1 MSQSNSS
8 QSSGGMDDMG
18 GMMGF
23 LGKQLFVNGKPDFT
37 LAAATRVYRLR
48 ILNGSNARIYKLAW
62 SNGDPLTVIGT
73 DGSLL
78 SQPVDR
84 KYVMLAPG
92 ERLDVW
98 ADFSKLKVGTQLS
111 LNSLA
116 FAGAENVGGNS
127 MGEMSS
133 SNAPEL
139 GAAMTLFNVKISRTE
154 TETLQIPSKLA
165 ALPLLR
171 PEDATNATQPRPV
184 ELSLQGMTWVMNGK
198 PFEMTTATPQETVKL
213 NAIEQWEI
221 INKLNPGAMMDAK
234 GMAHPIHLHGV
245 QFQVISR
252 QVLPELTAGWQ
263 TVKDG
268 YVDEGLKD
276 TVMVMPGERVKLL
289 MKFEKYSGL
298 FTYHCHNLE
307 HEDAGMM
314 RNYRVNA

>member
-1 MSQSNSS
+1 
-8 QSSGGMDDMG
+8 
-18 GMMGF
+18 MGF
-23 LGKQLFVNGKPDFT
+23 LGQKIFVNGKPNFT
-37 LAAATRVYRLR
+37 LSAATRVYRLR

-62 SNGDPLTVIGT
+62 SSGDPLTVIGT

-78 SQPVDR
+78 THPTER

-92 ERLDVW
+92 ERIDLW
-98 ADFSKLKVGTQLS
+98 ADFSRLKVGTEVS

-116 FAGAENVGGNS
+116 FSGAENVGGNS
-127 MGEMSS
+127 MSGMMSS
-133 SNAPEL
+133 DNALEL
-139 GAAMTLFNVKISRTE
+139 GSAIMLFNVKIERE
-154 TETLQIPSKLA
+154 EKEPLRLPSQLA

-171 PEDATNATQPRPV
+171 PEDAVNAAQPRPV
-184 ELSLQGMTWVMNGK
+184 ELSLKGMKWVINEQS
-198 PFEMTTATPQETVKL
+198 FEMNAATQQETVKL
-213 NAIEQWEI
+213 NSIEQWEI

-245 QFQVISR
+245 QFQIISR
-252 QVLPELTAGWQ
+252 EVLPELAAGWK

-298 FTYHCHNLE
+298 FSYHCHTLE

-314 RNYRVNA
+314 RNYRVKE